1 MIAARRDASRVGF
14 RQIRAPFA
22 GHGQGM
28 RGRVA
33 STTMRWIRAAVVL
46 AAVAAGEGN
55 ARAQDICIVCE
66 EPRATYRCVAQ
77 DGPTRPSD
85 AHLQLACITEL
96 AKSGGHASCSASRK
110 QTGPCEGAVRQV
122 SAGAAPQ
129 VLSQPP
135 GGTPDAS
142 RGEAGKKPKGPPETV
157 EELAKQ
163 TAKSTKEQIVKAG
176 DSVGGAAKKSW
187 RCLTSLFKDC

>member
-1 MIAARRDASRVGF
+1 MIAARSHARLVGF
-14 RQIRAPFA
+14 RQNRAAFA
-22 GHGQGM
+22 RHAQGM
-28 RGRVA
+28 RGRSA
-33 STTMRWIRAAVVL
+33 SAMTWTRAAVVL
-46 AAVAAGEGN
+46 VAATASQGG
-55 ARAQDICIVCE
+55 ALAQDVCIVCE
-66 EPRATYRCVAQ
+66 EPRATYRCIAQ

-85 AHLQLACITEL
+85 AHLQLVCITEI

-110 QTGPCEGAVRQV
+110 QTGPCEGVIRQV
-122 SAGAAPQ
+122 VAGAAPP

-135 GGTPDAS
+135 GGAPDPAQ
-142 RGEAGKKPKGPPETV
+142 GEAAKKPKGPPETV